1 MAKDRPPSHDAVARL
16 ADELV
21 PTLSAALGASG
32 LAEVEIR
39 EAGWRVRVRR
49 AVDASHAVDV
59 DGGAGR
65 RRPSERG
72 RGHAP
77 DRSVRIDPSTNGSGP
92 ASVGRDETRSSDRG
106 SGGGDRFRALATS
119 PAVGT
124 FRPGRDLRPG
134 GRVRSGDRLGSVDVL
149 GVPQDVIS
157 PVDGIVMAALVEADQ
172 AVEYG
177 QPLVELERASE
188 GAGNP
193 LAVGPGEG

>member
-1 MAKDRPPSHDAVARL
+1 VADDRQPSHDAVARL

-21 PTLSAALGASG
+21 PALSAALGASG
-32 LAEVEIR
+32 LAEAEIR
-39 EAGWRVRVRR
+39 QAGWRVRVRR
-49 AVDASHAVDV
+49 AVDASHVADV
-59 DGGAGR
+59 GPGR
-65 RRPSERG
+65 RRASERG

-77 DRSVRIDPSTNGSGP
+77 DRPVRIDPSTNGSGP
-92 ASVGRDETRSSDRG
+92 ASAALDEGRAADRG
-106 SGGGDRFRALATS
+106 AAGGSDRFRALATS

-124 FRPGRDLRPG
+124 FRPGRELRPG
-134 GRVRSGDRLGSVDVL
+134 GRVRSGDRLGTVDVL